1 MSAYSRKSNMS
12 RQILRAVSINN
23 QDHLG
28 NLVDKENQTQ
38 SLNKKLVEDFI
49 SKVNKAQMDLMGNVF
64 SQFNHRVNHIWQD
77 YLRHQIA
84 SKKMTVNRADLDADV
99 TRLRDQF
106 NMMLTARTAQ
116 FIESQKN
123 EIFREIFRKVELNN
137 EQKVYLDEEIGYLV
151 DTQFIEAKKI
161 NQELQK
167 MLVKK
172 QREIAEE
179 IEMQNSQ
186 FASMSEQHIEAYE
199 REFGF
204 RLSSEDQLGHQTL
217 LSALPIIQ
225 ERENKLNQ
233 KLRLYLNEGKLS

>member
-123 EIFREIFRKVELNN
+123 EIFKEIFRKVELNN

-179 IEMQNSQ
+179 IEM
-186 FASMSEQHIEAYE
+186 
-199 REFGF
+199 
-204 RLSSEDQLGHQTL
+204 
-217 LSALPIIQ
+217 
-225 ERENKLNQ
+225 
-233 KLRLYLNEGKLS
+233 